1 VQRLRGEGRKI
12 FANAWR
18 RAGEFCR
25 IGVRVMTLRHSYDRR
40 RSTSRGPNI
49 DSRARERARYCAR
62 ERDRFLLNVDLDDP
76 AQARTLR
83 KLEADLSSQ
92 RPMSVGRGTRK

>member
-1 VQRLRGEGRKI
+1 VGPTST
-12 FANAWR
+12 
-18 RAGEFCR
+18 RA
-25 IGVRVMTLRHSYDRR
+25 
-40 RSTSRGPNI
+40 
-49 DSRARERARYCAR
+49 ARERARYCAR

-92 RPMSVGRGTRK
+92 RPMSVGRGTR